1 MDIGMCEERLV
12 NRGGERREVVYKTRE
27 RNGWSLSWVLGYQ
40 EGVCKKKQMKRGRGK
55 KEGRKKRK

>member
-40 EGVCKKKQMKRGRGK
+40 EGVCKRTDEERKRE
-55 KEGRKKRK
+55 EGRS